1 MLLMNDNYSSI
12 QTGRPA
18 DEQTQMH
25 FDNTNTFNGCGIRII
40 IHSELQ
46 GGDNMKKNNYYII
59 ASLIILIAAIIIYG
73 AVSVWGPSAM
83 PLVAALVIISAIT
96 VYVLRNRI
104 DDALVTDELI
114 SRINEMAATRS
125 LQITWLLLFASVIAN
140 LSLILIADNDILRTR
155 MLYLAMPFVIN
166 LAVMLLIYA
175 IFRIYYTK
183 MYTGSE
189 DDEESD

>member
-1 MLLMNDNYSSI
+1 MITLQQ

-18 DEQTQMH
+18 DERTRSF
-25 FDNTNTFNGCGIRII
+25 FDNTHTYKGCGIRII

-83 PLVAALVIISAIT
+83 IPVAGLVIISAIT

>member
-1 MLLMNDNYSSI
+1 
-12 QTGRPA
+12 
-18 DEQTQMH
+18 
-25 FDNTNTFNGCGIRII
+25 
-40 IHSELQ
+40 
-46 GGDNMKKNNYYII
+46 
-59 ASLIILIAAIIIYG
+59 IIIYG

-83 PLVAALVIISAIT
+83 IPVAGLVIISAIT
-96 VYVLRNRI
+96 IYVMRNRI

>member
-1 MLLMNDNYSSI
+1 MRYLNNYS
-12 QTGRPA
+12 
-18 DEQTQMH
+18 
-25 FDNTNTFNGCGIRII
+25 FGITR
-40 IHSELQ
+40 
-46 GGDNMKKNNYYII
+46 GDNMKKNNYYII

-73 AVSVWGPSAM
+73 AVSFWGPSAM
-83 PLVAALVIISAIT
+83 FLVAALVIITAIT
-96 VYVLRNRI
+96 VYLLRSRI

-125 LQITWLLLFASVIAN
+125 LQITWLLLFASVVAN
-140 LSLILIADNDILRTR
+140 LSLILIVDNDVLRTR

-183 MYTGSE
+183 MYTGSD

>member
-1 MLLMNDNYSSI
+1 
-12 QTGRPA
+12 
-18 DEQTQMH
+18 
-25 FDNTNTFNGCGIRII
+25 
-40 IHSELQ
+40 
-46 GGDNMKKNNYYII
+46 MKKNNYYII

-73 AVSVWGPSAM
+73 AVSVWGASAM

-104 DDALVTDELI
+104 DDTLVTDELI
-114 SRINEMAATRS
+114 SKINEMSATRS

-140 LSLILIADNDILRTR
+140 LSLILIADNDLLRTR
-155 MLYLAMPFVIN
+155 MLYLAMPFVTN
-166 LAVMLLIYA
+166 LAIMLLIYA

>member
-1 MLLMNDNYSSI
+1 
-12 QTGRPA
+12 
-18 DEQTQMH
+18 
-25 FDNTNTFNGCGIRII
+25 
-40 IHSELQ
+40 
-46 GGDNMKKNNYYII
+46 
-59 ASLIILIAAIIIYG
+59 
-73 AVSVWGPSAM
+73 M

-104 DDALVTDELI
+104 DDTLVTDELI

-166 LAVMLLIYA
+166 LAIMLLIYA